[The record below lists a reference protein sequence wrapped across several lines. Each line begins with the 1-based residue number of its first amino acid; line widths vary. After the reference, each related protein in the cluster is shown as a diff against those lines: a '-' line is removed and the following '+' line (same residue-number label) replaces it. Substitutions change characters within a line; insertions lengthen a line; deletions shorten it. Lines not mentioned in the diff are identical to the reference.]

1 LRYLDAL
8 RVVAT
13 VVFALSTH
21 SAATN
26 ESSAVALQP
35 DNFPGAA
42 FASADLNSNKLYR
55 IDSARSDIVIRV
67 YRAGLMQ
74 RLGHDHIVASR
85 HLQGYV
91 LLKDDA
97 GTADACRATFFVPLA
112 ALIVDDPALR
122 EQANLT
128 TKPSPASIAGTKRN
142 MLLSLDAEV
151 FPFVHLTSTNC
162 SPGLN
167 GGPVTTFLTLH
178 GVTREQTLQA
188 TLIKIDGNTL
198 QLEGDFSLHQSD
210 FGITPFSVMNGLL
223 KVQDKLDLSYHLVAK
238 RVYEAE

>member
-1 LRYLDAL
+1 
-8 RVVAT
+8 
-13 VVFALSTH
+13 
-21 SAATN
+21 
-26 ESSAVALQP
+26 
-35 DNFPGAA
+35 
-42 FASADLNSNKLYR
+42 
-55 IDSARSDIVIRV
+55 
-67 YRAGLMQ
+67 LMQ

-162 SPGLN
+162 SPGLTDQN
-167 GGPVTTFLTLH
+167 RRQHLAARRRFFLASKRLRNYAIFRDERSVKSARQTRFKLPHCRQKGLRGGVMA
-178 GVTREQTLQA
+178 TRE
-188 TLIKIDGNTL
+188 
-198 QLEGDFSLHQSD
+198 
-210 FGITPFSVMNGLL
+210 
-223 KVQDKLDLSYHLVAK
+223 
-238 RVYEAE
+238 